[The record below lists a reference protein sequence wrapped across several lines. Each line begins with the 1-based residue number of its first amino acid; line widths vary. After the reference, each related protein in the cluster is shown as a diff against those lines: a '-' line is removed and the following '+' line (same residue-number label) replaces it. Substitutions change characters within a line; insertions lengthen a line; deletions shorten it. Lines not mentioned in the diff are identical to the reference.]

1 MLFSIVII
9 PSKKFMNQIS
19 GVIEAVNAL
28 ALGKATVLLGG
39 GRQLPGDEIEPAAGI
54 KLFRTK
60 GDKVSIL
67 RKC

>member
-1 MLFSIVII
+1 MII
-9 PSKKFMNQIS
+9 PSEKFKIQIS

-67 RKC
+67 CK